1 MSKLTDELWA
11 KRLADAARDGK
22 LNISYMD
29 LPCLE
34 TSRVL
39 EIVAKI
45 PNLVELDLRSNDLTD
60 LPPELATL
68 RHLRNVKL
76 TYNKFE
82 TIPVVLTKLKRLTSL
97 NMGGCL
103 LRDVGALVGDLGKK
117 VTDLDLSGNRIQ
129 SVHANIALCSQI
141 TYLNLENNSIAF
153 LPETMGTMTALQVLD
168 LSNNALGSLPDSF
181 GGLTGLRRIE
191 VNNNA
196 LTDLPPSMGHLR
208 DLKEF
213 DVRYNELR
221 EPGKT
226 KAIGPLA
233 GLLQF
238 LRDEG
243 KGLSHSTHSASLIA
257 HTILTFL
264 FTISEQRLVQEE
276 IERLKPI
283 ASQDGRYLRYRTK
296 IDAKGG
302 EDGNGGP
309 SDMNDARPYLRNK
322 HSLTAGANH
331 LLIFGGTL
339 SYHDKRCTND
349 LFTINLDRM
358 VWRKVRPK
366 GQKPCERDGHAAV
379 FDTAQR
385 RLLIFGGKSKEKKR
399 LDDLFAYYL
408 DEDRWVRLSP
418 DGRRPD
424 ARESASLVSVDK
436 NTSVLFGG
444 KGNGQRFN
452 DVCVL
457 DMSSKDCSW
466 HTSVTSG
473 PAPTPRQDVAMASA
487 NGVVYVHAGRDNF
500 VRDDLYSLDMT
511 DKANPVWELLV
522 ENGRKPAPCY
532 GHVLACVDGKV
543 FTFGGFDEL
552 GGQCSKVYRL
562 DFTEDLLSVAVAVD
576 KSDGEWTEMESD
588 LNLNESRI
596 GAISPDGTLHVL
608 QVGSK
613 RSEADSATSGEEMFW
628 DCYKVGEV
636 LDFDDRVLRPEDLV
650 PQNGKKLR
658 VEHATQSKGK
668 AYPPKIRARLVKNT
682 EEEQKMLA
690 YVAEFKNKF
699 AEFYP
704 NRRSLLLFAPN
715 ECGVPKFVCTT
726 VRPSKLDYTQ
736 LYDLT
741 PCCEFVAN
749 YLEYEQLESPLLFP
763 KSLPSPYTVME
774 WQAGDCFDLATTLCS
789 LLTGVGFDAYVCVG
803 YAPKRITH
811 CDQTGETCSVLEL
824 EETQRVKATYA
835 KAHAPVPE
843 KKQSKYQVKQL
854 IDLTSSL
861 ELADAK
867 NARAEAKKAKAAMRV
882 LKKLEREERV
892 KQAVA
897 EAAAADALEAET
909 AAAAADA
916 AAAASPGKKRPE
928 TETGTVC
935 AEGAAENADCENG
948 HPVSPAADS
957 HQEHAL
963 EAVPETTDE
972 GETGE
977 EMEGEEMEGDEPEP
991 TNVGTSGPSSESYAA
1006 STRPVSAVDPAVEEA
1021 RLDAK
1026 HEGKRVHAWVLVR
1039 AGARE
1044 VAETVFVEPTTA
1056 RTYNVNAS
1064 PYQGLEAVWN
1074 HLNLWVNKQVRPE
1087 GVSPN
1092 PGTYVCRL
1100 SARNCSYTRP
1110 YKTFDL
1116 YFTITARHDGWR
1128 AAPAAFRHG
1137 V

>member
-39 EIVAKI
+39 EIVGKI

-238 LRDEG
+238 LRDE
-243 KGLSHSTHSASLIA
+243 
-257 HTILTFL
+257 
-264 FTISEQRLVQEE
+264 EQRLVQEE

-385 RLLIFGGKSKEKKR
+385 RLLIFGGKSKEKKKT
-399 LDDLFAYYL
+399 
-408 DEDRWVRLSP
+408 
-418 DGRRPD
+418 GRP
-424 ARESASLVSVDK
+424 
-436 NTSVLFGG
+436 
-444 KGNGQRFN
+444 
-452 DVCVL
+452 VCVL
-457 DMSSKDCSW
+457 PGR
-466 HTSVTSG
+466 G
-473 PAPTPRQDVAMASA
+473 PLGTALARRPA
-487 NGVVYVHAGRDNF
+487 AGRAGKRF
-500 VRDDLYSLDMT
+500 LGIGGQKHLGAVRRERQR
-511 DKANPVWELLV
+511 PEVQRRV
-522 ENGRKPAPCY
+522 RV
-532 GHVLACVDGKV
+532 GHV
-543 FTFGGFDEL
+543 
-552 GGQCSKVYRL
+552 Q
-562 DFTEDLLSVAVAVD
+562 
-576 KSDGEWTEMESD
+576 
-588 LNLNESRI
+588 
-596 GAISPDGTLHVL
+596 
-608 QVGSK
+608 
-613 RSEADSATSGEEMFW
+613 
-628 DCYKVGEV
+628 
-636 LDFDDRVLRPEDLV
+636 
-650 PQNGKKLR
+650 
-658 VEHATQSKGK
+658 
-668 AYPPKIRARLVKNT
+668 
-682 EEEQKMLA
+682 
-690 YVAEFKNKF
+690 
-699 AEFYP
+699 
-704 NRRSLLLFAPN
+704 
-715 ECGVPKFVCTT
+715 
-726 VRPSKLDYTQ
+726 
-736 LYDLT
+736 
-741 PCCEFVAN
+741 
-749 YLEYEQLESPLLFP
+749 
-763 KSLPSPYTVME
+763 
-774 WQAGDCFDLATTLCS
+774 
-789 LLTGVGFDAYVCVG
+789 
-803 YAPKRITH
+803 
-811 CDQTGETCSVLEL
+811 
-824 EETQRVKATYA
+824 
-835 KAHAPVPE
+835 
-843 KKQSKYQVKQL
+843 
-854 IDLTSSL
+854 
-861 ELADAK
+861 
-867 NARAEAKKAKAAMRV
+867 
-882 LKKLEREERV
+882 
-892 KQAVA
+892 
-897 EAAAADALEAET
+897 
-909 AAAAADA
+909 
-916 AAAASPGKKRPE
+916 
-928 TETGTVC
+928 
-935 AEGAAENADCENG
+935 
-948 HPVSPAADS
+948 
-957 HQEHAL
+957 
-963 EAVPETTDE
+963 
-972 GETGE
+972 
-977 EMEGEEMEGDEPEP
+977 
-991 TNVGTSGPSSESYAA
+991 
-1006 STRPVSAVDPAVEEA
+1006 
-1021 RLDAK
+1021 
-1026 HEGKRVHAWVLVR
+1026 
-1039 AGARE
+1039 
-1044 VAETVFVEPTTA
+1044 
-1056 RTYNVNAS
+1056 
-1064 PYQGLEAVWN
+1064 
-1074 HLNLWVNKQVRPE
+1074 
-1087 GVSPN
+1087 
-1092 PGTYVCRL
+1092 
-1100 SARNCSYTRP
+1100 
-1110 YKTFDL
+1110 
-1116 YFTITARHDGWR
+1116 
-1128 AAPAAFRHG
+1128 
-1137 V
+1137 